1 MIALTRA
8 ELTCDIGSTHDDASS
23 LQAHR
28 LQRHVVRMDTTVI
41 PPETEAAASA
51 TGVSLD
57 VSPLADQRNPPRG
70 GLPLGAV
77 LGVSISILVALLLG
91 GLTAIQI
98 RREERREI
106 TIREGLLGESLAPLV
121 AEIERSSSLGEIAEH
136 LTSGARA
143 EIARGHTDF
152 NLALRDGD
160 GRVID
165 SVLTGSDTT
174 PPPGSLNAQMPV
186 RSALLKSGRGT
197 LMAWQGAAGLAVDM
211 AARRH
216 AAWLDIGV
224 AVLAIIVV
232 VQLTI
237 YVLVTRPLA
246 HLFTV
251 IEKVELGYPATLRQ
265 GDIARELRWLAW
277 RFHRLSASL
286 TNSARLLINAHR
298 RAMEVA
304 KSKPDSDID
313 PRLLD
318 PLDLGHGGRSED
330 HEILRRYLRSRCAL
344 LEGFESGDPQARDVA
359 LRAWERDAVEAEKV
373 GELEL
378 RSRVE
383 NAALMVLDPETFER
397 MNHEIERMVDDRV
410 EWCTA
415 TERLITSALVAD
427 GVAPV
432 AIQRRTKHTAGVWR
446 KMQEKNLVMEEV
458 HDLIAFRIIV
468 SSLDDCYLAL
478 DTVHRLFEPEPF
490 RFKDY
495 VAEPKANGYQSLHT
509 SVCDRD
515 GFVFEI
521 QIRTV
526 DMHRAAEEGG
536 AAHWRYRARK
546 SIRV

>member
-1 MIALTRA
+1 
-8 ELTCDIGSTHDDASS
+8 
-23 LQAHR
+23 
-28 LQRHVVRMDTTVI
+28 MDTTMM
-41 PPETEAAASA
+41 PPNTEDMTSASRMP
-51 TGVSLD
+51 LD
-57 VSPLADQRNPPRG
+57 VSLLDDHRNPPRG

-77 LGVSISILVALLLG
+77 LGVSISLLVALLLG
-91 GLTAIQI
+91 SLTAIQLH
-98 RREERREI
+98 REERREI

-121 AEIERSSSLGEIAEH
+121 AEIERSSSIGEISEH
-136 LTSGARA
+136 LSSGARA
-143 EIARGHTDF
+143 EIARGHLDF
-152 NLALRDGD
+152 NLALYDDD
-160 GRVID
+160 GRVVD
-165 SVLTGSDTT
+165 SVLAGADTA
-174 PPPGSLNAQMPV
+174 PPPGSLQAQMPV
-186 RSALLKSGRGT
+186 HSTLFDSGRGT
-197 LMAWQGAAGLAVDM
+197 LVAWQGAAGFIADM

-224 AVLAIIVV
+224 AVLAIIIV

-237 YVLVTRPLA
+237 YLLVTRPLA

-251 IEKVELGYPATLRQ
+251 IEKVEMGYPAALRQ

-318 PLDLGHGGRSED
+318 PLDLDHGGRTED
-330 HEILRRYLRSRCAL
+330 HDILRRYLRSRCAL
-344 LEGFESGDPQARDVA
+344 LEGFEPGDPQAREVA

-373 GELEL
+373 GELDL

-383 NAALMVLDPETFER
+383 NAALMVLDPDAFDR
-397 MNHEIERMVDDRV
+397 VNREIEGLVDDRA

-415 TERLITSALVAD
+415 TEGLIKSTLAAD
-427 GVAPV
+427 GVSLV

-446 KMQEKNLVMEEV
+446 KMHEKNLLLEEV
-458 HDLIAFRIIV
+458 HDLIAFRLIV
-468 SSLDDCYLAL
+468 PSQDNCYLAL

-526 DMHRAAEEGG
+526 DMHRAAEEGN